1 MRRACDANR
10 CQNFKT
16 KFSCDTKPTMVDSNG
31 RIIFF
36 WKFTSNRLCHWKILY
51 NHVALWMYHRSSSG
65 AHGNCEYDIV
75 SKAKHTSLLKRLKPA
90 AGAAEKCVFLTIQ
103 SIRSSR
109 TLLKCLSPMFS
120 LMSLKSDL
128 WSKSE
133 LKSDLWTGHPPTPPS
148 YSQFH
153 SKSRGTV
160 KKCSVPSNLLDLSPM
175 PSTSQMWFKCP
186 RKKCR
191 SKGKF
196 PFFRPP
202 PLPHQY

>member
-36 WKFTSNRLCHWKILY
+36 WKFTSNRLCHWKIY

-109 TLLKCLSPMFS
+109 RLLKCLSPMFS

-133 LKSDLWTGHPPTPPS
+133 LKSDLLTGHPPPPHHTVNFT
-148 YSQFH
+148 QNLGGQ
-153 SKSRGTV
+153 SKSARFQAIYWT
-160 KKCSVPSNLLDLSPM
+160 
-175 PSTSQMWFKCP
+175 
-186 RKKCR
+186 
-191 SKGKF
+191 
-196 PFFRPP
+196 
-202 PLPHQY
+202 